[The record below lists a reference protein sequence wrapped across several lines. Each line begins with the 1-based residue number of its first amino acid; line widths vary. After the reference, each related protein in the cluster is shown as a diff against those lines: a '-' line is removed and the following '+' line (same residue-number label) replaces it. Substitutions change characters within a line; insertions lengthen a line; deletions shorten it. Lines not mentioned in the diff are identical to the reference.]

1 VFESMLSETLVGSAG
16 RPPLVG
22 HANYL
27 KGGTGKARI
36 AYPDARAPSLR
47 PPAGA

>member
-1 VFESMLSETLVGSAG
+1 VFESMLSETLLGSAG

-27 KGGTGKARI
+27 KGGTGKARASI
-36 AYPDARAPSLR
+36 PRCTRA
-47 PPAGA
+47 